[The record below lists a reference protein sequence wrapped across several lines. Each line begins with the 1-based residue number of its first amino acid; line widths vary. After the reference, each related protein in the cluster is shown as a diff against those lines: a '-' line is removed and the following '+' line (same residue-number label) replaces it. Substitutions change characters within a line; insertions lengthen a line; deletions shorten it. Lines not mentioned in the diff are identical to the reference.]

1 MDEAIKT
8 RFRVDGM
15 DCASCAS
22 KIDTAV
28 RRMPGV
34 TDVSVSVTA
43 GTMTVTHNA
52 NIDLENIG
60 NKVSALGYETKPIP
74 ARKEVLAPASA
85 HVHSP
90 DCNHDHGAHDHS
102 GHDHDHGHNHENGEP
117 HSHDHDDHGHDHP
130 HAHAADGTHDQGTAP
145 AAAPQSDGQARFR
158 VGGMDCASCASKID
172 TAVRRLPGIEDVSV
186 SVTSGTMT
194 VKHTAAADLKGIEKQ
209 VSGLGYSVAPII
221 PTAKLSASQHSGAH
235 DHAGHSHGSETSAD
249 GVEGLHGHDH
259 GPTEGP
265 WWRSKK
271 GRLTILAGAS
281 LVVAYGIGHLFPAI
295 ETYAFIVAMLVG
307 LVPIARRAIMAAR
320 AGTPFSIEMLM
331 TIAAIGALIINATE
345 EAAAVVFLFL
355 VGELLE
361 GVAAGKARDSIRSL
375 TALVPKTALLEE
387 GGKTREVPAETLA
400 VGSVILVRPG
410 DRISADG
417 VIVDGESSIDEAPV
431 TGESVPVRKAVNDNV
446 FAGTVNGDAALRVR
460 VTAAAEDNTIARV
473 VRLVEEAQESKAPTE
488 RFIDRFSRYYTPGV
502 VLVAALVAIIP
513 PLVAGGSWSEW
524 VYKGLAI
531 LLIGCPCALVISTPA
546 AIAAS
551 LSTGARRGLL
561 MKGGAV
567 LEGLGKLTAIA
578 FDKTG
583 TLTEGKPKVTDIV
596 PFGRGGEEVLRLAAA
611 LEAGS
616 SHPLAIA
623 ILGKASEDGIEVPSA
638 TGSKALGGKGVT
650 AIVDGVE
657 VFLGSPKAAA
667 ERVTLPMAHSK
678 KITAL
683 NDEGKTVSVLVV
695 GDVLAGAIAMRDEP
709 RADAVEGLKALTDA
723 GIKTVMLTG
732 DNKRTATAIGAK
744 LGIEVRAELMPE
756 DKQRIVGELKKEGF
770 TVGKIGDGINDAPA
784 LAAADVGIAMGG
796 GTDVALETA
805 DAAVLHGRV
814 GDVALMVDLS
824 KRTMSNIFQNIT
836 IALGLKAV
844 FLVTTVLGITGLWP
858 AILADTG
865 ATVLVTMNALRLL
878 RPIR

>member
-1 MDEAIKT
+1 
-8 RFRVDGM
+8 
-15 DCASCAS
+15 
-22 KIDTAV
+22 
-28 RRMPGV
+28 
-34 TDVSVSVTA
+34 
-43 GTMTVTHNA
+43 MTVKHDGTSDVGA
-52 NIDLENIG
+52 IG
-60 NKVSALGYETKPIP
+60 KKVSGLGYPTKQI
-74 ARKEVLAPASA
+74 AAKVKAAS
-85 HVHSP
+85 HSEQHTHGP
-90 DCNHDHGAHDHS
+90 GCSHDHHGHQHGPGCNHDHGHDEHNHGS
-102 GHDHDHGHNHENGEP
+102 ASHDHDHD
-117 HSHDHDDHGHDHP
+117 HDHDHE
-130 HAHAADGTHDQGTAP
+130 QIAP
-145 AAAPQSDGQARFR
+145 IPAESDNTQVRYR
-158 VGGMDCASCASKID
+158 IGGMDCASCASKID
-172 TAVRRLPGIEDVSV
+172 TAVRRLDGVDDVSI

-194 VKHTAAADLKGIEKQ
+194 LRYNASTDLKAVEKQ
-209 VSGLGYSVAPII
+209 VSGLGYTIAPII
-221 PTAKLSASQHSGAH
+221 KTPRAGTTGHNGAH
-235 DHAGHSHGSETSAD
+235 DHAGHGHGSDAVSGE
-249 GVEGLHGHDH
+249 ELHGHDH
-259 GPTEGP
+259 GPNEGP
-265 WWRSKK
+265 WWKSRK
-271 GRLTILAGAS
+271 GRLTLMAGGS
-281 LVVAYGIGHLFPAI
+281 LVLAYAIGHFVPSV
-295 ETYAFIVAMLVG
+295 ETYAFMAAMLIG

-361 GVAAGKARDSIRSL
+361 GVAAGKARDSIKSL
-375 TALVPKTALLEE
+375 AALVPKTALLEE
-387 GGKTREVPAETLA
+387 NGKTREVPAETLR

-417 VIVDGESSIDEAPV
+417 VIIAGESSIDEAPV
-431 TGESVPVRKAVNDNV
+431 TGESVPVRKIVDDNV
-446 FAGTVNGDAALRVR
+446 FAGTVNGDAALRIR

-502 VLVAALVAIIP
+502 VVVAALVAILP
-513 PLVAGGSWSEW
+513 PLFAGGDWGEW

-551 LSTGARRGLL
+551 LSAGARRGLL

-583 TLTEGKPKVTDIV
+583 TLTEGKPKVTDVV
-596 PFGRGGEEVLRLAAA
+596 PFGRNVEDILRYAAA

-623 ILGKASEDGIEVPSA
+623 ILDKASEDGIEAPAAS
-638 TGSKALGGKGVT
+638 GSKALGGKGVT
-650 AIVDGVE
+650 AVVDGVE

-667 ERVTLPMAHSK
+667 ERVSIPMAHSR

-683 NDEGKTVSVLVV
+683 NDEGKTVSVLLI
-695 GDVLAGAIAMRDEP
+695 GDALAGAIAMRDEP
-709 RADAVEGLKALTDA
+709 RADAVEGLKALNEA
-723 GIKTVMLTG
+723 GIKTIMLTG
-732 DNKRTATAIGAK
+732 DNARTATAIGTQ
-744 LGIEVRAELMPE
+744 LGIEVRAELLPQ
-756 DKQRIVGELKKEGF
+756 DKQRIVGELKKDGF

-824 KRTMSNIFQNIT
+824 KRTMRNIYQNIT
-836 IALGLKAV
+836 LALGLKAV
-844 FLVTTVLGITGLWP
+844 FLVTTIAGITGLWP